1 MSHILQIL
9 LPMITDRTERLFS
22 LGVIIYGLYVI
33 GLILTFTVP
42 AIHQNQTFRKMIE
55 MIKPPA
61 VALSYA
67 LTAIGIVVMII
78 GVIIHSK
85 AMSYYL
91 VVLAGTVVFIMAQ
104 CLRLWATSQSPERQS
119 IYAKAIAISIGCA
132 FALGYVL
139 SGAEMLIL

>member
-1 MSHILQIL
+1 MSPVLQIL
-9 LPMITDRTERLFS
+9 LPMITDRPERLWS
-22 LGVIIYGLYVI
+22 LGVIIYGLYVV

-78 GVIIHSK
+78 GLIIHSK
-85 AMSYYL
+85 AISYYL
-91 VVLAGTVVFIMAQ
+91 VTLAGTVVFILAQ
-104 CLRLWATSQSPERQS
+104 CLRLWATSQSPEQES
-119 IYAKAIAISIGCA
+119 IYAKAIAISAGSIL
-132 FALGYVL
+132 ALTYIIN
-139 SGAEMLIL
+139 GAEMLKF